1 MLNKQYS
8 RKEMNRASI
17 LYCLMA
23 YLIVLVLSIINSD
36 GETLGTLALVAVPKT
51 AFAVGTLALLP
62 YGLRYVA
69 KVVREAE

>member
-1 MLNKQYS
+1 
-8 RKEMNRASI
+8 
-17 LYCLMA
+17 MA